1 MNQVDIYINN
11 QRLDLFQDEEIS
23 INLSVQNIQDLSK
36 VFTDFTQSFTV
47 PASTTNNQILSHYY
61 RTDLSGGFDGRV
73 RQTARIEINS
83 LTFRTGVVQ
92 MENVLVKATSPYSYS
107 LTFYGELVNL
117 TDLFGEDYLYDL
129 DLSTYD
135 HDYNGSTIQQGF
147 DQSNLF
153 SGDVFYPLMS
163 PVKNWVYDV
172 APSDPNHD
180 NDIHYD
186 AALGH
191 NHGIHYY
198 ELKPAIKVVRILEAI
213 ETKYGINFTGDFM
226 SDTQFNKLYLW
237 AHRYEGYLYDSSTAI
252 EWQLINFNRT
262 TGGGAEFNLSTET
275 WTVVDTDTYELRIT
289 LQNVGA
295 NYEVGLFQNG
305 TQIGVAQEDAHP
317 ASSVLI
323 TFEGY
328 GFDAGDEVQ
337 IKIRPR
343 SAVTFNYQVTD
354 YTAYDASTTTQRFE
368 VDQTAFATYSF
379 QLAMSPLMPEIKVS
393 DFLAGI
399 IKQHN
404 LVVTPNSTTEFNLQ
418 TLNDWYADGVDKDF
432 QEYLDITET
441 SVNRPELY
449 RRIAYSYQDTEQIL
463 GFEYQRSNTTGFGD
477 LRADFT
483 FDGEELQVELPFE
496 CPLFEKLT
504 NFQAHMGGMTAI
516 PSNILVYKSITRE
529 ADTDGAFNTYVGAPI
544 LIYGEFS
551 LDISANPLGFI
562 DETGTLQPPINEV
575 WYANVSSTSIGTGLA
590 YSLCW
595 GADTDP
601 FYLTPVGKSLY
612 QTYWEDY
619 IVDLYNTK
627 RRLVQVEA
635 QLPIGKVIT
644 FDLKNKI
651 IWNNQKWIVNSANIN
666 MTTGKTRLEL
676 LNDVWRQII

>member
-1 MNQVDIYINN
+1 MNKVDIYINN

-92 MENVLVKATSPYSYS
+92 MENVLVKGTSPYSYS

-129 DLSTYD
+129 DLSAYN
-135 HDYNGSTIQQGF
+135 HDYNGATIQQGF
-147 DQSNLF
+147 DSDALL

-163 PVKNWVYDV
+163 PVRNWVYNV
-172 APSDPNHD
+172 ANSSDPRHED
-180 NDIHYD
+180 DIQF
-186 AALGH
+186 LTGH
-191 NHGIHYY
+191 TGHHHGVYY
-198 ELKPAIKVVRILEAI
+198 NELKPAIKVVKILEAI
-213 ETKYGINFTGDFM
+213 EAKYGITFTGDFL
-226 SDTQFNKLYLW
+226 SDTQFNKLFLW

-252 EWQLINFNRT
+252 EWQLINFNRN
-262 TGGGAEFNLSTET
+262 TGGGTEFNLTTDT
-275 WTVVDTDTYELRIT
+275 WTVVDTDLYELRVTI
-289 LQNVGA
+289 QNA
-295 NYEVGLFQNG
+295 SAAYEVGLFQNG
-305 TQIGVAQEDAHP
+305 NQIGVAQEDAHP

-337 IKIRPR
+337 IKIRPQTAT
-343 SAVTFNYQVTD
+343 SFNYQVTD
-354 YTAYDASTTTQRFE
+354 YTAYDDSTTTQRFE
-368 VDQTAFATYSF
+368 VDQSLPSSYSF
-379 QLAMSPLMPEIKVS
+379 ILAMSPLMPEIKVA

-399 IKQHN
+399 IKMHN

-449 RRIAYSYQDTEQIL
+449 RRISYSYQETEQIL
-463 GFEYQRSNTTGFGD
+463 GFEYQRTNTTGFGD

-496 CPLFEKLT
+496 CPLFERLT
-504 NFQAHMGGMTAI
+504 DIDNGTLT
-516 PSNILVYKSITRE
+516 NILVYKSQTRE
-529 ADTDGAFNTYVGAPI
+529 FDTDFQNRFQTYVGAPI

-551 LDISANPLGFI
+551 LDISANPISFV
-562 DETGTLQPPINEV
+562 DEADMETQVNSV

-676 LNDVWRQII
+676 LNDV